1 MIARYSRAEMAG
13 IWSERNKYLTWLKV
27 ETAVCEELCRIKLI
41 PSSDRKKL
49 IQALQKLIKNGGVDP
64 VRVDTHEAV
73 TRHDIIAFTTA
84 VAEEIGPISRYVH
97 FGLTSSDVV
106 DTALSVLVQEAG
118 QILLQDID
126 ELIVVLKKK
135 AKQYRKLP
143 TIGRSHGIFAEPT
156 VFGLKFLGW
165 MVEWERNRERL
176 ERSLEQM
183 RFGKLSGAVGVNAH
197 WGPDFE
203 ERVLKR
209 LGLQRESVSTQ
220 VVPRDRH
227 AEFLQAL
234 AICGCSME
242 RITVELRHLQR
253 SEVNEVHEGFQKGQ
267 KGSSAMPHK
276 RNPISSE
283 NLSGAARM
291 LRGYAQMALENIA
304 LWHERDISHSSVERV
319 VFPDAAILMD
329 YSLQRLKRVLEGLEV
344 SQKQVQT
351 NLNKA
356 GKTVFSGHVLLE
368 LVKKG
373 VTREDAYKWVQECAL
388 ASFDGERDFLS
399 LLEGHAEIQKKLKPK
414 QLRELCSIQYQIRN
428 SKEIYRRN
436 GIN

>member
-1 MIARYSRAEMAG
+1 
-13 IWSERNKYLTWLKV
+13 
-27 ETAVCEELCRIKLI
+27 
-41 PSSDRKKL
+41 
-49 IQALQKLIKNGGVDP
+49 
-64 VRVDTHEAV
+64 
-73 TRHDIIAFTTA
+73 
-84 VAEEIGPISRYVH
+84 
-97 FGLTSSDVV
+97 
-106 DTALSVLVQEAG
+106 
-118 QILLQDID
+118 
-126 ELIVVLKKK
+126 
-135 AKQYRKLP
+135 
-143 TIGRSHGIFAEPT
+143 
-156 VFGLKFLGW
+156 
-165 MVEWERNRERL
+165 
-176 ERSLEQM
+176 
-183 RFGKLSGAVGVNAH
+183 
-197 WGPDFE
+197 
-203 ERVLKR
+203 
-209 LGLQRESVSTQ
+209 
-220 VVPRDRH
+220 
-227 AEFLQAL
+227 
-234 AICGCSME
+234 
-242 RITVELRHLQR
+242 
-253 SEVNEVHEGFQKGQ
+253 
-267 KGSSAMPHK
+267 
-276 RNPISSE
+276 
-283 NLSGAARM
+283 M